1 MSPACGFCAER
12 GKAHADTAA
21 LPWVFVSGLGREGA
35 RTSGMTREAL
45 STEAACAGGPARSSA
60 DPAVMAG
67 ERRGRVIRGW
77 FVWSTGRIREE
88 LHGRAEAAGK
98 AV

>member
-1 MSPACGFCAER
+1 
-12 GKAHADTAA
+12 
-21 LPWVFVSGLGREGA
+21 
-35 RTSGMTREAL
+35 MTREAR
-45 STEAACAGGPARSSA
+45 STEAACAGGPARSSGE
-60 DPAVMAG
+60 PAVMAG

-77 FVWSTGRIREE
+77 FVWSTGRFREE